1 MNNIQLI
8 GGLWGLLILVS
19 LSTYLWRA
27 GGVLIASRIDPKG
40 NLAQWFT
47 CVAYGMLAGLISR
60 IMLMPIGILAE
71 TPLIDRLAAL
81 SIGFVVFFALKR
93 RLLPGTLISTAIF
106 LVLATLRAK
115 EMI

>member
-1 MNNIQLI
+1 MTNIQLV
-8 GGLWGLLILVS
+8 GGMWGLLLLVS

-27 GGVLIASRIDPKG
+27 GGVLIAARIDPKG
-40 NLAQWFT
+40 SLAQWFT
-47 CVAYGMLAGLISR
+47 CIAYGMLAGLISR

-81 SIGFVVFFALKR
+81 AIGFVVFFAMKR
-93 RLLPGTLISTAIF
+93 SLFPGTLISTAIF

-115 EMI
+115 GMI

>member
-1 MNNIQLI
+1 MSDIELI

-19 LSTYLWRA
+19 LATYIWRA
-27 GGVLIASRIDPKG
+27 GGVLIAARIDPNG
-40 NLAQWFT
+40 PLSQWFA

-71 TPLIDRLAAL
+71 TPLVDRLVAL
-81 SIGFVVFFALKR
+81 AIGFALFFALKR
-93 RLLPGTLISTAIF
+93 IMLPATLGATAAF

-115 EMI
+115 GII

>member
-8 GGLWGLLILVS
+8 GGMWGLLILVS

-27 GGVLIASRIDPKG
+27 GGVLIASRIDPTG

-81 SIGFVVFFALKR
+81 SIGFIVFFVMKR

-106 LVLATLRAK
+106 LALATLRAK
-115 EMI
+115 GLI

>member
-1 MNNIQLI
+1 MTNIQLV
-8 GGLWGLLILVS
+8 GGMWGLLLLVS

-27 GGVLIASRIDPKG
+27 GGVLIAARIDPKG
-40 NLAQWFT
+40 SLAQWFT
-47 CVAYGMLAGLISR
+47 CIAYGMLAGLISR

-81 SIGFVVFFALKR
+81 AIGFVVFFAMKR
-93 RLLPGTLISTAIF
+93 SLFPGTLISTAIF

-115 EMI
+115 GII

>member
-1 MNNIQLI
+1 MSNLDLI

-19 LSTYLWRA
+19 LSTYIWRA
-27 GGVLIASRIDPKG
+27 GGVLIAARINPTG
-40 NLAQWFT
+40 ALSQWFA

-71 TPLIDRLAAL
+71 TPLADRLAAL
-81 SIGFVVFFALKR
+81 LIGFVLFFAFKR
-93 RLLPGTLISTAIF
+93 NMLPGTLSATAVF

-115 EMI
+115 GMI